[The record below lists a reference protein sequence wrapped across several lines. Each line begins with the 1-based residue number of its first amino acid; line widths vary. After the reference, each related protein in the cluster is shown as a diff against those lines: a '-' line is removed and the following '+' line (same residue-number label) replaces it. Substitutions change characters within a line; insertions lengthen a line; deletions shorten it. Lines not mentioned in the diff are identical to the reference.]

1 MINGKIIKAEF
12 WISQFIDA
20 FAKAKA
26 ACVDEETLKKA
37 RDMHETMHPL
47 WEWWTAENSVG
58 FHNPA
63 IARESLTKAITL
75 AQDGMKMLNEAAAKA
90 TKCAVA
96 AK

>member
-1 MINGKIIKAEF
+1 
-12 WISQFIDA
+12 
-20 FAKAKA
+20 
-26 ACVDEETLKKA
+26 VDEETLKKA